1 MILWIFTFILSLVV
15 LLGSAKVFVEK
26 CEKLVKS
33 MGWSSFL
40 VGVTVLAI
48 GTSLPELTTSLWAAH
63 SDTSSLIASNVVGS
77 NIANILLILGLGALM
92 TKKIQLEKDTLHSQI
107 GLLLGSTF
115 LLLITLT
122 DGRFE
127 WTEGLVM
134 IAVYLVYSFYN
145 AEEHKSGRLE
155 TLKNWLLKVKMEPK
169 EFFVLFLSAVVLGGA
184 SFMVVKSLEGIA
196 NTTNVLPSLLGAS
209 LLAVGT
215 SLPELVTTLMALKK
229 NDAQMALGN
238 IIGSNIFNAT
248 LVMGIPSLL
257 GTLTVSNDVLVLGI
271 PFLLM
276 ATFLLIFA
284 LVQRKLARY
293 EGAIYLILYLLF
305 SFKLFASF

>member
-26 CEKLVKS
+26 AEKLVKS

-229 NDAQMALGN
+229 NDSQMALGN

-248 LVMGIPSLL
+248 LVMGLPSLL
-257 GTLTVSNDVLVLGI
+257 GPLTVSNDVLVLGI